1 MPVRVCQKHDAGS
14 WWERERSPGGGSC
27 QRLHHHGC
35 WSLISLAPALEDT
48 GDWHAQHLTESDVED
63 ERVGME
69 GQDEDEGMQEMQGP
83 PSDGHLEHPLGSH
96 QHSSDEEDEEGQKQS
111 GLERDQ
117 AFA

>member
-1 MPVRVCQKHDAGS
+1 M
-14 WWERERSPGGGSC
+14 
-27 QRLHHHGC
+27 QR
-35 WSLISLAPALEDT
+35 T
-48 GDWHAQHLTESDVED
+48 HLTESDVED
-63 ERVGME
+63 ESVGTE
-69 GQDEDEGMQEMQGP
+69 GQDEDEEMQEMQEMQGP